1 MFWCKICLQKLRFVF
16 VTLSILRVSFCRLDH
31 REIHSSMEAATV
43 GKNDPEQRNSFL
55 EFNFISTKIHF
66 GTIFG
71 KCWTKDITQCM
82 KVPFASSTWDC
93 IGKLLSG
100 GRTMS

>member
-1 MFWCKICLQKLRFVF
+1 
-16 VTLSILRVSFCRLDH
+16 
-31 REIHSSMEAATV
+31 MEAATV

-55 EFNFISTKIHF
+55 QFNFISTRIHF

-71 KCWTKDITQCM
+71 KCWTKEIAQCM

-93 IGKLLSG
+93 IENVCQEAAQCHDEYCLILLLPRASLSIYLPLSLLMLLLLFIS
-100 GRTMS
+100 TD